1 MKFCCHNNEESEQ
14 NALTLFMFSLFLKG
28 LTIGFAISAPVGPIG
43 LLCIQRSLRDGL
55 KIGLMTGL
63 GAATADTVYGLIA
76 ALGLTALSS
85 LLIAHQWWIH
95 LLGGLYL
102 MTFGLRLMTRKSHD
116 TETKN
121 SNDQSAW
128 HAYGTTL
135 LLTFMNPVTVFAFIA
150 IFAGLGL
157 GTLHRDY
164 LHAFILVFGIFLGSS
179 LWWLSLSS
187 GVACIL
193 HHRIQEHSMNV
204 INKISG
210 ALLFL
215 FGIVAFWL

>member
-1 MKFCCHNNEESEQ
+1 
-14 NALTLFMFSLFLKG
+14 MFFLFLKG
-28 LTIGFAISAPVGPIG
+28 CTIGFAIAAPVGPIG
-43 LLCIQRSLRDGL
+43 LLCIQRSLRYGL

-63 GAATADTVYGLIA
+63 GAATADTLYGLIA

-85 LLIAHQWWIH
+85 LLIAHQGWIH
-95 LLGGLYL
+95 FLGGLFL
-102 MTFGLRLMTRKSHD
+102 MALGLRLMMKKNRD
-116 TETKN
+116 ALTKN
-121 SNDQSAW
+121 GSDKSPW

-135 LLTFMNPVTVFAFIA
+135 LLTLMNPLTILSFMA

-157 GTLHRDY
+157 GTQHRNY
-164 LHAFILVFGIFLGSS
+164 IHAFVLVIGIFLGSS

-187 GVACIL
+187 GIACIL
-193 HHRIQEHSMNV
+193 HHRIQENSMNL

-210 ALLFL
+210 AMLFV